1 MKENETEKKTVYAV
15 QEEKV
20 MLQGVDEKVREE
32 LVFKLKDIVSC
43 LNFCDYEIDL
53 LKKKISDSINL
64 LDR

>member
-1 MKENETEKKTVYAV
+1 MEKNKTEKKTVYAV

-43 LNFCDYEIDL
+43 LNLCDYEIDL